1 MSLIKKATELQISK
15 TVKMMIY
22 GQAGMGKTTLALS
35 APKPLLLDFDNGVKR
50 VNIAQLSDVSIVQ
63 ITMWGQVQQ
72 LLQEDLSDFDT
83 IVVDTIGKMM
93 DYIISYC
100 CGNGTPKINDWS
112 RINNTFK
119 QFINSVNNLNKNV
132 IFVAHRDVQTDGDSR
147 VFVPALRPKN
157 YNSIVTELDL
167 LGYVQMRN
175 ENGYQKRTITF
186 DPTDVSDGK
195 NTCNMPGIMN
205 IPVIN
210 DANGNAIAKNDF
222 ITREVIG
229 RYNKMIEVKE
239 EAVKDYQNVLNEIED
254 GVQQITDAESANNFL
269 SHIGEY
275 KQHGNS
281 VIIKAR
287 DLFAKK
293 VNSLHLVYDKNAK
306 KYSNPA
312 PAGEKTA

>member
-50 VNIAQLSDVSIVQ
+50 VNNAQLADVGIVPIKNWQ
-63 ITMWGQVQQ
+63 EVQQ
-72 LLQEDLSDFDT
+72 VLRENLSDYET

-93 DYIISYC
+93 DFIIAYR
-100 CGNGTPKINDWS
+100 CGFGTPRIQDWS
-112 RINNTFK
+112 AINNDFQ
-119 QFINSVNNLNKNV
+119 QFVHTLNDLNKNI
-132 IFVAHRDVQTDGDSR
+132 IFVAHRDVQTDGNSR

-195 NTCNMPGIMN
+195 NTCNMPSVMN
-205 IPVIN
+205 IPAIN
-210 DANGNAIAKNDF
+210 DVQGNAIAKNDF
-222 ITREVIG
+222 ITREVLG
-229 RYNKMIEVKE
+229 RYDKMIDIKE
-239 EAVKDYQNVLNEIED
+239 NAAKEYQNVLNEIEN
-254 GVQQITDAESANNFL
+254 GVEQITDAAGANNFL
-269 SHIGEY
+269 AHIGEY
-275 KQHGNS
+275 KQHGSS

-287 DLFAKK
+287 DMFSKK
-293 VNSLHLVYDKNAK
+293 VKSLGLVYDKAK
-306 KYSNPA
+306 KTYSDPQS
-312 PAGEKTA
+312 E

>member
-50 VNIAQLSDVSIVQ
+50 VNNAQLADVGIVPIKNWQ
-63 ITMWGQVQQ
+63 EVQQ
-72 LLQEDLSDFDT
+72 VLRENLSDYDT

-93 DYIISYC
+93 DFIIAYR
-100 CGNGTPKINDWS
+100 CGFGTPRIQDWS
-112 RINNTFK
+112 AINNDFQ
-119 QFINSVNNLNKNV
+119 QFVHTLNDLNKNI
-132 IFVAHRDVQTDGDSR
+132 IFVAHRDVQTDGNSR

-195 NTCNMPGIMN
+195 NTCNMPSVMN
-205 IPVIN
+205 IPAIN
-210 DANGNAIAKNDF
+210 DVQGNAIAKNDF
-222 ITREVIG
+222 ITREVLG
-229 RYNKMIEVKE
+229 RYDKMIDIKE
-239 EAVKDYQNVLNEIED
+239 NAAKEYQNVLNEIEN
-254 GVQQITDAESANNFL
+254 GVEQITDAAGANNFL
-269 SHIGEY
+269 AHIGEY
-275 KQHGNS
+275 KQHGSS

-287 DLFAKK
+287 DMFSKK
-293 VNSLHLVYDKNAK
+293 VKSLGLVYDKAK
-306 KYSNPA
+306 KTYSDPQS
-312 PAGEKTA
+312 E

>member
-50 VNIAQLSDVSIVQ
+50 VNNAQLADVGIVPIKNWQ
-63 ITMWGQVQQ
+63 EVQQ
-72 LLQEDLSDFDT
+72 VLRENLSDYET

-93 DYIISYC
+93 DFIIAYR
-100 CGNGTPKINDWS
+100 CGFGTPRIQDWS
-112 RINNTFK
+112 AINNDFQ
-119 QFINSVNNLNKNV
+119 QFVHTLNDLNKNI
-132 IFVAHRDVQTDGDSR
+132 IFVAHRDVQTDGNSR

-195 NTCNMPGIMN
+195 NTCNMPSVMN
-205 IPVIN
+205 IPAIN
-210 DANGNAIAKNDF
+210 DVQGNAIAKNDF
-222 ITREVIG
+222 ITREVLG
-229 RYNKMIEVKE
+229 RYDKMIDIKE
-239 EAVKDYQNVLNEIED
+239 NAAKEYQNVLNEIEN
-254 GVQQITDAESANNFL
+254 GVEQITDAAGANNFL
-269 SHIGEY
+269 AHIGEY
-275 KQHGNS
+275 KQHGSS

-287 DLFAKK
+287 DMFSKK
-293 VNSLHLVYDKNAK
+293 VKSLGLVYDKAK
-306 KYSNPA
+306 KTYLDPQS
-312 PAGEKTA
+312 E

>member
-35 APKPLLLDFDNGVKR
+35 MPRPLLFDFDNGVKR
-50 VNIAQLSDVSIVQ
+50 VNNAQLAGVDIVPVTGWIDVQSV
-63 ITMWGQVQQ
+63 MR
-72 LLQEDLSDFDT
+72 EDLSAYDT
-83 IVVDTIGKMM
+83 IVIDTIGKMM
-93 DYIISYC
+93 DFIIAYR
-100 CGNGTPKINDWS
+100 CGQRNPRIQDWGN
-112 RINNTFK
+112 INNDFK
-119 QFINSVNNLNKNV
+119 QFCQSVSMLKKNV
-132 IFVAHRDVQTDGDSR
+132 VFVAHRDVQTDGDNR

-167 LGYVQMRN
+167 LCYVQMRN
-175 ENGYQKRTITF
+175 EQGLPKRTITF
-186 DPTDVSDGK
+186 DPTDISDGK

-205 IPVIN
+205 IPVVN

-222 ITREVIG
+222 LAREVLG
-229 RYNKMIEVKE
+229 RYDKMIDIKE
-239 EAVKDYQNVLNEIED
+239 QAAKDYQSVLAEIENA
-254 GVQQITDAESANNFL
+254 VEQITDAKGANQFL

-287 DLFAKK
+287 DLFSKK
-293 VNSLHLVYDKNAK
+293 VTALGLVYDKDAK
-306 KYSNPA
+306 KYND
-312 PAGEKTA
+312 KTA

>member
-1 MSLIKKATELQISK
+1 MSLIKKASELQISK

-35 APKPLLLDFDNGVKR
+35 APRPLLLDFDNGVKR
-50 VNIAQLSDVSIVQ
+50 VNNAQLADVGIVPIHNWQ
-63 ITMWGQVQQ
+63 EVLQV
-72 LLQEDLSDFDT
+72 LGENLDDFDT

-93 DYIISYC
+93 DFIIAHRC
-100 CGNGTPKINDWS
+100 CNGTPRIQDWS
-112 RINNTFK
+112 SINNIFQ
-119 QFINSVNNLNKNV
+119 QFVKTLNDLNKNV
-132 IFVAHRDVQTDGDSR
+132 IFVAHRDVQSDGDNR

-210 DANGNAIAKNDF
+210 DGNGNAIAKNDF
-222 ITREVIG
+222 ITKEVLG
-229 RYNKMIEVKE
+229 RYDRMIDVKE
-239 EAVKDYQNVLNEIED
+239 KAAKDYSNVLAEIED
-254 GVQQITDAESANNFL
+254 GVQHITDAQSANNFL
-269 SHIGEY
+269 AHIGEY
-275 KQHGNS
+275 KQHGSS

-287 DLFAKK
+287 DLFSKK
-293 VNSLHLVYDKNAK
+293 VNSLKLVYDKTK
-306 KYSNPA
+306 KQYTDPV
-312 PAGEKTA
+312 KTA

>member
-1 MSLIKKATELQISK
+1 MSLIKKASELQISK

-35 APKPLLLDFDNGVKR
+35 APRPLLLDFDNGVKR
-50 VNIAQLSDVSIVQ
+50 VNNAQLADVGIVPIHNWQ
-63 ITMWGQVQQ
+63 EVLQV
-72 LLQEDLSDFDT
+72 LGENLDDYDT

-93 DYIISYC
+93 DFIIAHR
-100 CGNGTPKINDWS
+100 CGNGTPRIQDWS
-112 RINNTFK
+112 SINNIFQ
-119 QFINSVNNLNKNV
+119 QFVKTLNDLNKNV
-132 IFVAHRDVQTDGDSR
+132 IFVAHRDVQSDGDNR

-210 DANGNAIAKNDF
+210 DGNGNAIAKNDF
-222 ITREVIG
+222 IKREVLG
-229 RYNKMIEVKE
+229 RYDRMIDVKE
-239 EAVKDYQNVLNEIED
+239 QAAKDYTKVLAEIED
-254 GVQQITDAESANNFL
+254 GVEQITDAQSANNFL
-269 SHIGEY
+269 AHIGEY
-275 KQHGNS
+275 KQHGSS

-287 DLFAKK
+287 DLFSKK
-293 VNSLHLVYDKNAK
+293 VTSLKLVYDKTK
-306 KYSNPA
+306 KQYTDPV
-312 PAGEKTA
+312 KTA

>member
-35 APKPLLLDFDNGVKR
+35 MPRPLLFDFDNGVKR
-50 VNIAQLSDVSIVQ
+50 VNNAQLAGVDIVPVTSWMDVQSV
-63 ITMWGQVQQ
+63 MR
-72 LLQEDLSDFDT
+72 EDLSAYST
-83 IVVDTIGKMM
+83 IVIDTIGKMM
-93 DYIISYC
+93 DFIIAYR
-100 CGNGTPKINDWS
+100 CGQRNPRIQDWGN
-112 RINNTFK
+112 INNDFK
-119 QFINSVNNLNKNV
+119 QFCQSVSMLNKNV
-132 IFVAHRDVQTDGDSR
+132 VFVAHRDVQTDGDNR

-175 ENGYQKRTITF
+175 EQGIQKRTITF
-186 DPTDVSDGK
+186 DPTDISDGK

-222 ITREVIG
+222 LAREVLG
-229 RYNKMIEVKE
+229 RYDKMIDIKE
-239 EAVKDYQNVLNEIED
+239 QAAKDYQDVLTEIENTIE
-254 GVQQITDAESANNFL
+254 QITDAEGANHFL
-269 SHIGEY
+269 AHIGEY

-287 DLFAKK
+287 DLFRKK
-293 VNSLHLVYDKNAK
+293 VKALGLVYDKEAK
-306 KYSNPA
+306 KYTS
-312 PAGEKTA
+312 KTA

>member
-50 VNIAQLSDVSIVQ
+50 VNNAQLADVGIVPINNWQ
-63 ITMWGQVQQ
+63 EVQQ
-72 LLQEDLSDFDT
+72 VLRENLSDYET

-93 DYIISYC
+93 DFIIAYR
-100 CGNGTPKINDWS
+100 CGFGTPRIQDWS
-112 RINNTFK
+112 AINNDFQ
-119 QFINSVNNLNKNV
+119 QFVHTLNDLNKNI
-132 IFVAHRDVQTDGDSR
+132 IFVAHRDVQTDGNSR

-195 NTCNMPGIMN
+195 NTCNMPSVMN
-205 IPVIN
+205 IPAIN
-210 DANGNAIAKNDF
+210 DGQGNAIAKNDF
-222 ITREVIG
+222 ITREVLG
-229 RYNKMIEVKE
+229 RYDKMIDIKE
-239 EAVKDYQNVLNEIED
+239 NAAKEYQNVLNEIEN
-254 GVQQITDAESANNFL
+254 GVEQITDAAGANNFL
-269 SHIGEY
+269 AHIGEY
-275 KQHGNS
+275 KQHGSS

-287 DLFAKK
+287 DLFSKK
-293 VNSLHLVYDKNAK
+293 VKSLGLVYDKAK
-306 KYSNPA
+306 KTYLDPQS
-312 PAGEKTA
+312 E

>member
-50 VNIAQLSDVSIVQ
+50 VNNAQLADVGIVPIKNWQ
-63 ITMWGQVQQ
+63 EVQQ
-72 LLQEDLSDFDT
+72 VLRENLSDYDT

-93 DYIISYC
+93 DFIIAYR
-100 CGNGTPKINDWS
+100 CGFGTPRIQDWS
-112 RINNTFK
+112 TINNDFQ
-119 QFINSVNNLNKNV
+119 QFVRTLNDLNKNI
-132 IFVAHRDVQTDGDSR
+132 IFVAHRDVQTDGNSR

-195 NTCNMPGIMN
+195 NTCNMPSVMN
-205 IPVIN
+205 IPAIN
-210 DANGNAIAKNDF
+210 DVQGNAIAKNDF
-222 ITREVIG
+222 ITREVLG
-229 RYNKMIEVKE
+229 RYDKMIDIKE
-239 EAVKDYQNVLNEIED
+239 NAAKEYQNVLNEIEN
-254 GVQQITDAESANNFL
+254 GVEQITDAAGANNFL
-269 SHIGEY
+269 AHIGEY
-275 KQHGNS
+275 KQHGSS

-287 DLFAKK
+287 DMFSKK
-293 VNSLHLVYDKNAK
+293 VKSLGLVYDKAK
-306 KYSNPA
+306 KTYSDPQS
-312 PAGEKTA
+312 E

>member
-50 VNIAQLSDVSIVQ
+50 VNNAQLADVGIVPIKNWQ
-63 ITMWGQVQQ
+63 EVQQ
-72 LLQEDLSDFDT
+72 VLRENLSDYET

-93 DYIISYC
+93 DFIIAYR
-100 CGNGTPKINDWS
+100 CGFGTPRIQDWS
-112 RINNTFK
+112 AINNDFQ
-119 QFINSVNNLNKNV
+119 QFVHTLNDLNKNI
-132 IFVAHRDVQTDGDSR
+132 IFVAHRDVQTDGNSR

-195 NTCNMPGIMN
+195 NTCNMPSVMN
-205 IPVIN
+205 IPAIN
-210 DANGNAIAKNDF
+210 DVQGNAIAKNDF
-222 ITREVIG
+222 ITREVLG
-229 RYNKMIEVKE
+229 RYDKMIDIKE
-239 EAVKDYQNVLNEIED
+239 NAAKEYQNVLDEID
-254 GVQQITDAESANNFL
+254 NGVEQITDAAGANNFL
-269 SHIGEY
+269 AHIGEY
-275 KQHGNS
+275 KQHGSS

-287 DLFAKK
+287 DMFSKK
-293 VNSLHLVYDKNAK
+293 VKSLGLVYDKAK
-306 KYSNPA
+306 KTYFDPQS
-312 PAGEKTA
+312 E

>member
-50 VNIAQLSDVSIVQ
+50 VNNAQLADVGIVPIKNWQ
-63 ITMWGQVQQ
+63 EVQQ
-72 LLQEDLSDFDT
+72 VLRENLSDYET

-93 DYIISYC
+93 DFIIAYR
-100 CGNGTPKINDWS
+100 CGFGTPRIQDWS
-112 RINNTFK
+112 TINNDFQ
-119 QFINSVNNLNKNV
+119 QFVRTLNDLNKNI
-132 IFVAHRDVQTDGDSR
+132 IFVAHRDVQTDGNSR

-195 NTCNMPGIMN
+195 NTCNMPSVMN
-205 IPVIN
+205 IPAIN
-210 DANGNAIAKNDF
+210 DVQGNAIAKNDF
-222 ITREVIG
+222 ITREVLG
-229 RYNKMIEVKE
+229 RYDKMIDIKE
-239 EAVKDYQNVLNEIED
+239 NAAKEYQNVLNEIEN
-254 GVQQITDAESANNFL
+254 GVEQITDAACANNFL
-269 SHIGEY
+269 AHIGEY
-275 KQHGNS
+275 KQHGSS

-287 DLFAKK
+287 DMFSKK
-293 VNSLHLVYDKNAK
+293 VKSLGLVYDKAK
-306 KYSNPA
+306 KTYSDPQS
-312 PAGEKTA
+312 E

>member
-50 VNIAQLSDVSIVQ
+50 VNNAQLADVGIVPIKNWQ
-63 ITMWGQVQQ
+63 EVQQ
-72 LLQEDLSDFDT
+72 VLRENLSDYET

-93 DYIISYC
+93 DFIIAYR
-100 CGNGTPKINDWS
+100 CGFGTPRIQDWS
-112 RINNTFK
+112 AINNDFQ
-119 QFINSVNNLNKNV
+119 QFVHTLNDLNKNI
-132 IFVAHRDVQTDGDSR
+132 IFVAHRDVQTDGNSR

-195 NTCNMPGIMN
+195 NTCNMPSVMN
-205 IPVIN
+205 IPAIN
-210 DANGNAIAKNDF
+210 DVQGNAIAKNDF
-222 ITREVIG
+222 ITREVLG
-229 RYNKMIEVKE
+229 RYDKMIYIKE
-239 EAVKDYQNVLNEIED
+239 NAAKEYQNVLNEIEN
-254 GVQQITDAESANNFL
+254 GVEQITDAAGANNFL
-269 SHIGEY
+269 AHIGEY
-275 KQHGNS
+275 KQHGSS

-287 DLFAKK
+287 DMFSKK
-293 VNSLHLVYDKNAK
+293 VKSLGLVYDKAK
-306 KYSNPA
+306 KTYSDPQS
-312 PAGEKTA
+312 E